1 VAAQENG
8 ALLYLDRRVT
18 PGQPP
23 IAQLATPPTQRLA
36 LTATLHLTATA
47 VDQDEA
53 PTGAAAQVLAWD
65 WRSDIDGPL
74 CTTAHKCTLATNT
87 LTAGEHTISL
97 RVQDD
102 EGVWSAPVTT
112 TVTIND
118 ALPLA
123 PQLYLPL
130 AQSRP

>member
-1 VAAQENG
+1 
-8 ALLYLDRRVT
+8 
-18 PGQPP
+18 
-23 IAQLATPPTQRLA
+23 
-36 LTATLHLTATA
+36 
-47 VDQDEA
+47 
-53 PTGAAAQVLAWD
+53 
-65 WRSDIDGPL
+65 
-74 CTTAHKCTLATNT
+74 